1 MGKFYYLRVAIPR
14 NLSKI
19 IGRKEIKY
27 SLKTT
32 CYQEAL
38 AKLRLKTAEI
48 DWTIQTIR
56 DQESVSLY
64 ERLANMKV
72 ITLSGVKFL
81 EIDEK
86 ESDKLILERIE
97 NLQNFIK
104 NINSL
109 QKCKSTDDKEY
120 IKNSI
125 ENTFNKIYLHNDWN
139 EYYNFIKKKLYE
151 MVKVEQ
157 RRLYSIPY
165 TQRVYIPRNLNNIF
179 MDLQTDNIYLAG
191 IKPLLTKEIPMFED
205 IFSNNNNTFTP
216 IEKLENITEPRAYN
230 IQDNLLNKFLTI
242 DNEILKLYNEYY
254 NNNINIDTYK
264 TNIKLIQYIDVY
276 NILNK
281 KDYQERIKNIVSN
294 VKSNCDLEV
303 KYVVWQD
310 LFNDFWN
317 AKRNQQPNIEK
328 ERHDVYFRAIKTFF
342 DLLNQYDITKI
353 TKQDCL
359 KYMEDYVYRIP
370 KNYTKIKG
378 YKDKLTPALLLS
390 STDTLNR
397 MSKKTVVGYISPI
410 REFMNYAYEHDVIKE
425 NFSSIFKSPRI
436 TKKEKEGKRD
446 EFSIVDLKII
456 LSNLPNANLDTELFF
471 IPLISLFSGA
481 RLGEICQL
489 TVNDICK
496 NKDVYYMD
504 INENDVKK
512 SIKNEQSKRKVP
524 IHQTLI
530 NLGFLDYVNY
540 RKKDL
545 KTSRVFP
552 KLTYTEHSGW
562 GGGFSKRF
570 SRYLKRIDI
579 TGGENGKKT
588 FHSFRHTF
596 TTNLQ
601 EQKVSVEMR
610 HQICGW
616 EKQSVGEAVYGNHI
630 KISLINAELQKVNY
644 TGLNQ
649 TINNLKPWV
658 DDTKKRK

>member
-1 MGKFYYLRVAIPR
+1 MTNTDV
-14 NLSKI
+14 
-19 IGRKEIKY
+19 EKY
-27 SLKTT
+27 
-32 CYQEAL
+32 
-38 AKLRLKTAEI
+38 
-48 DWTIQTIR
+48 
-56 DQESVSLY
+56 
-64 ERLANMKV
+64 
-72 ITLSGVKFL
+72 TL
-81 EIDEK
+81 
-86 ESDKLILERIE
+86 
-97 NLQNFIK
+97 
-104 NINSL
+104 
-109 QKCKSTDDKEY
+109 KSTLKNYYEVLIA
-120 IKNSI
+120 IKNSSHQ
-125 ENTFNKIYLHNDWN
+125 NT
-139 EYYNFIKKKLYE
+139 
-151 MVKVEQ
+151 
-157 RRLYSIPY
+157 
-165 TQRVYIPRNLNNIF
+165 
-179 MDLQTDNIYLAG
+179 
-191 IKPLLTKEIPMFED
+191 
-205 IFSNNNNTFTP
+205 
-216 IEKLENITEPRAYN
+216 
-230 IQDNLLNKFLTI
+230 
-242 DNEILKLYNEYY
+242 
-254 NNNINIDTYK
+254 
-264 TNIKLIQYIDVY
+264 
-276 NILNK
+276 
-281 KDYQERIKNIVSN
+281 IKNIVENLKTDFS
-294 VKSNCDLEV
+294 LEN
-303 KYVVWQD
+303 KYNKWQD

-317 AKRNQQPNIEK
+317 TKRNQKPDIEK
-328 ERHDVYFRAIKTFF
+328 ERYNVYFNTVNVFF
-342 DLLNQYDITKI
+342 DLLNQYDITRI

-359 KYMEDYVYRIP
+359 KYIEDYVYRLP
-370 KNYTKIKG
+370 KNYKKLKG
-378 YKDKLTPALLLS
+378 YKDRLIPDLLLS
-390 STDTLNR
+390 PNDTLNR
-397 MSKKTVVGYISPI
+397 MSKKTIVGYISPI

-425 NFSSIFKSPRI
+425 NFSTIFKSPRI
-436 TKKEKEGKRD
+436 TRKEKEGKRD

-456 LSNLPNANLDTELFF
+456 LSNLPNANLDPELYF

-496 NKDVYYMD
+496 DKDVYYMD

-540 RKKDL
+540 RKKDR